1 MKKFT
6 PNGAAIKK
14 IRGQLERLSTQKE
27 FAHEIGVSE
36 RTLLQIETENLPV
49 SIITIDRMAK
59 ALNVHRRELVFALD
73 SPKIVPSDDS
83 DPLGLIALWNNEQ
96 LVPRYD
102 YDLFKECYSS
112 HDVVGDNRHSLV
124 S

>member
-6 PNGAAIKK
+6 PNGAAIKE

-36 RTLLQIETENLPV
+36 RTLRQIENENLPV

-59 ALNVHRRELVFALD
+59 ALNVHRWGISFC
-73 SPKIVPSDDS
+73 
-83 DPLGLIALWNNEQ
+83 
-96 LVPRYD
+96 PR
-102 YDLFKECYSS
+102 FTQ
-112 HDVVGDNRHSLV
+112 NRAE
-124 S
+124 